1 MQRAFIGVGAD
12 AAESEARRAKNTEK
26 IAFLLKRRFYEMAEM
41 ERFELSNRDSRLHD
55 FQSCALDQ
63 LGDISLTFSRL
74 TVYTKTENFAIFL

>member
-41 ERFELSNRDSRLHD
+41 ERFR
-55 FQSCALDQ
+55 QTQ
-63 LGDISLTFSRL
+63 Y
-74 TVYTKTENFAIFL
+74 TVFYVD